1 MTAAWQRSAEW
12 LKARPLVVF
21 LPLQAALLFHNL
33 SLLPV
38 WGDEQFTLD
47 VIARPWREILA
58 VVRGD
63 IHPPL
68 YYLLARA
75 WAQLSWPGSLIER
88 VRALSVVWCLLSTVL
103 IYRLWIRR
111 WGGAGP
117 LWFLVFWTFSPALV
131 LYARMARSY
140 TLQIFCGCLLL
151 YAALRFLDGPA
162 NRRRLLLYCLA
173 AALTLYVHYL
183 PGVTL
188 IAAAAL
194 EYLWRRRREPA
205 LYGWQPLVASCA
217 LIGLLYLPWAWTLAA
232 SLRRVAVS
240 EAYML
245 TGNYAMEHAVRT
257 VYWFVSFTF
266 GESLPPWTIVAGLV
280 ITPLILWLCWA
291 YWKSPAPRFES
302 SFGRLLVFA
311 AAIAYLGT
319 AMWVAFPFTPARSLF
334 LLPFYLL
341 WLVDACLQQSKAAR
355 FARGALL
362 LIWASALGSYLQKD
376 SFLNKGY
383 LTPFEQIAAS
393 IRDHS
398 PPSSTLVVVGGYN
411 VDPKPLV
418 AQLCGDYRCIVV
430 SGPEGQRAVRE
441 AAEDRRAEVVWYVR
455 GSHDVSPGKVHGAL
469 EAAFARNYKARQHLY
484 LPYSGVE
491 RAVLRLIGW
500 RDPPTHYYQ
509 ALEFGGSVDRLT
521 R

>member
-1 MTAAWQRSAEW
+1 MTAALQRC
-12 LKARPLVVF
+12 ARWVKRFPLAVF

-47 VIARPWREILA
+47 VIARPWSEIPS

-75 WAQLSWPGSLIER
+75 WTQLPLPGSLIEQA
-88 VRALSVVWCLLSTVL
+88 RAFSVAWCLLSTVL

-111 WGGAGP
+111 WSGAAP
-117 LWFLVFWTFSPALV
+117 LWFLVFWVFSPALV

-140 TLQIFCGCLLL
+140 SLQIFCGCLLV
-151 YAALRFLDGPA
+151 YAALQFLDRPA
-162 NRRRLLLYCLA
+162 HQRRLLAYCLA

-183 PGVTL
+183 PGVAL
-188 IAAAAL
+188 LAATAL
-194 EYLWRRRREPA
+194 EYLWRRRRDPA
-205 LYGWQPLVASCA
+205 AYTWKPLVAGWA

-232 SLRRVAVS
+232 SLRRVAVT

-245 TGNYAMEHAVRT
+245 TSNYAMEHAVRT
-257 VYWFVSFTF
+257 VYWFASFTF
-266 GESLPPWTIVAGLV
+266 GESLPLWTIAGGAV
-280 ITPLILWLCWA
+280 VTPLILRLSWA
-291 YWKSPAPRFES
+291 RLKGRRGLFET
-302 SFGRLLVFA
+302 SFGRLPVFA
-311 AAIAYLGT
+311 AAMAYAGT
-319 AMWVAFPFTPARSLF
+319 AMWVAFAFTPARSLF

-341 WLVDACLQQSKAAR
+341 WLAEACLEPSWTAR
-355 FARGALL
+355 FTRGALL
-362 LIWASALGSYLQKD
+362 LIWAAALGSYLQKD

-383 LTPFEQIAAS
+383 VTPFDQIAAV
-393 IRDHS
+393 IREHS
-398 PPSSTLVVVGGYN
+398 SPFSSLVVVDGYN

-418 AQLCGDYRCIVV
+418 AQLCREYRCVVV
-430 SGPEGQRAVRE
+430 SSPEGQRAVRG
-441 AAEDRRAEVVWYVR
+441 AAQEPRAKSVWYLR
-455 GSHDVSPGKVHGAL
+455 GTHDVSPGQVHGAL
-469 EAAFARNYKARQHLY
+469 EAAFSGNYEARQYLY
-484 LPYSGVE
+484 LPYSRIE

-500 RDPPTHYYQ
+500 REPPTHYYQ
-509 ALEFGGSVDRLT
+509 MTEYER